1 MAPTPTEAA
10 QPPAGPRLALQSAA
24 AGLGDVF
31 AGPLFPML
39 LLCVATA
46 LAIGGAAVWTAL
58 TFIPPLIPAGT
69 GWFSFADEA
78 GAVLTGVAA
87 VLLALVLMAP
97 VSIVTA
103 NILFD
108 VVAERVERTRLAP
121 APVGKGMAPL
131 TGLSAGL
138 KIAGLALALN
148 VLAIPLYFVPVLNL
162 AVFWC
167 LNGFLMGREYFLLAA
182 LRHRSWDEA
191 QALRARYPLTVFAG
205 GLACAVCLTVPVLN
219 LAGALF
225 AIATMARLHR
235 ALAPAPDAVSA

>member
-1 MAPTPTEAA
+1 MAPTPTDARGAA
-10 QPPAGPRLALQSAA
+10 PGPQAAIQAALG
-24 AGLGDVF
+24 GLGDVF

-39 LLCVATA
+39 LLCVLVAVS
-46 LAIGGAAVWTAL
+46 IGAAAVWATL
-58 TFIPPLIPAGT
+58 TFLIPLIPAGT
-69 GWFSFADEA
+69 GWFALADEA
-78 GAVLTGVAA
+78 GAALAGVAS

-121 APVGKGMAPL
+121 APVGVGMAPL
-131 TGLSAGL
+131 KSLSAGL
-138 KIAGLALALN
+138 KIGGLALLLN
-148 VLAIPLYFVPVLNL
+148 VIAIPLYFVPVVNL
-162 AVFWC
+162 VTFWC

-182 LRHRSWDEA
+182 LRHRDWAQA
-191 QALRARYPLTVFAG
+191 QALRARHPLTVFVG

-235 ALAPAPDAVSA
+235 ALADA